1 MNDQHFINK
10 IKKVAKEVIPSGGQL
25 FIYGSRARGD
35 ADEGSDWDLLIILD
49 KSKIEQ
55 SDYDNVSFSFAMLG
69 WENGQSVIPVLYT
82 KEEWENSTFLPFYK
96 NVEKDKI
103 LLQ

>member
-35 ADEGSDWDLLIILD
+35 ANEGSDWDLLIILD

-55 SDYDNVSFSFAMLG
+55 SDYDNVSFSFTMLG
-69 WENGQSVIPVLYT
+69 WENGHSVIPVLYT

>member
-35 ADEGSDWDLLIILD
+35 ANEGSDWDLLIILD

-55 SDYDNVSFSFAMLG
+55 SDYDNVSFSFTMLG
-69 WENGQSVIPVLYT
+69 WENDQSVIPVLYT

>member
-35 ADEGSDWDLLIILD
+35 ANEGSDWDLLIILD

-55 SDYDNVSFSFAMLG
+55 SDYDNVSFSYYIPRRNGRIVPFCHSTRMLR
-69 WENGQSVIPVLYT
+69 
-82 KEEWENSTFLPFYK
+82 
-96 NVEKDKI
+96 KI
-103 LLQ
+103 KYYCNESQ

>member
-35 ADEGSDWDLLIILD
+35 ANEGSDWDLLIILD

-55 SDYDNVSFSFAMLG
+55 IRL
-69 WENGQSVIPVLYT
+69 
-82 KEEWENSTFLPFYK
+82 
-96 NVEKDKI
+96 
-103 LLQ
+103 

>member
-35 ADEGSDWDLLIILD
+35 ANEGSDWDLLIILD

-55 SDYDNVSFSFAMLG
+55 SDYDNVSFSFTMLG
-69 WENGQSVIPVLYT
+69 WGNGQSVIPVLYT

>member
-1 MNDQHFINK
+1 MNEQHFINK
-10 IKKVAKEVIPSGGQL
+10 IKKIAKEVMPPDGQL

-35 ADEGSDWDLLIILD
+35 ANENSDWDLLVILN
-49 KSKIEQ
+49 KPKIEQ
-55 SDYDNVSFSFAMLG
+55 SDYDNVLFSFTMLG
-69 WENGQSVIPVLYT
+69 WENGQSVIPVVYT
-82 KEEWENSTFLPFYK
+82 KNEWENSTFLPFFK

>member
-10 IKKVAKEVIPSGGQL
+10 IKKMAKEVIPSGGQL

-35 ADEGSDWDLLIILD
+35 ANEGSDWDLLIILD

-55 SDYDNVSFSFAMLG
+55 SDYDNVSFSFTMLG

>member
-35 ADEGSDWDLLIILD
+35 ANEGSDWDLLIILD

-55 SDYDNVSFSFAMLG
+55 SDYDNVSFSFTMLG
-69 WENGQSVIPVLYT
+69 WENSQSVIPVLYT